1 MGVNPGMI
9 EDGLTENDFVAFGIS
24 DLLRSCN
31 EGTADVPLLEEGEDW
46 TVKNNIVRLLGHTND
61 KITTWQAL

>member
-9 EDGLTENDFVAFGIS
+9 EDGLTENDFVAFVIP

-31 EGTADVPLLEEGEDW
+31 VGTADVPLLEKGEDW
-46 TVKNNIVRLLGHTND
+46 TVKSNIVRLLGHANH
-61 KITTWQAL
+61 KITTWQGL